1 MLLERMTPFST
12 YQTTIMADIK
22 FWCLVID
29 HDHCPTFGEPFP
41 VTVRHDDTIHDL
53 KVKIMGTSGLPD
65 LHRFT
70 TANRI
75 EIWMY
80 FSSESGSKL
89 SAKDCFHQTGRIIC
103 EVEFSESDDEL
114 RDVCHLGAARKV
126 IDLELEEDEILLALV
141 PSSESG

>member
-1 MLLERMTPFST
+1 
-12 YQTTIMADIK
+12 MADIN

-29 HDHCPTFGEPFP
+29 DDHRPTFGEPFP

-53 KVKIMGTSGLPD
+53 KIKIMGTPHSPD

-70 TANRI
+70 TNSI

-80 FSSESGSKL
+80 FSPESLAGSKL
-89 SAKDCFHQTGRIIC
+89 SAKDCFHQTRMKIC
-103 EVEFSESDDEL
+103 EVEFSESDDEP
-114 RDVCHLGAARKV
+114 RDVWHLGAGRKV

-141 PSSESG
+141 PSSKSG